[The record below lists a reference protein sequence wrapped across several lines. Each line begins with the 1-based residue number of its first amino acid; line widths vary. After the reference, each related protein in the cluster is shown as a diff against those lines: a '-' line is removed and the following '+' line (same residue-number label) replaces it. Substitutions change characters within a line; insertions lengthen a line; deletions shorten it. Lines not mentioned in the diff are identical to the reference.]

1 MVDTG
6 GGGPTPLGAGTSF
19 SPRNRSVVFH
29 ELGAKL
35 REFGSVAEFGR
46 YDRLEVHPSL
56 LTLAAGIVLL
66 GAELAALPLLRKA
79 ADSLDYVVR
88 TYRSQPQEREAAR
101 TADDLSQA
109 RFSRLLRVKRETPR
123 EAPIKPPSP
132 FRLAN
137 GTRPLPT
144 LPGST
149 VQQPDGAFLFK
160 PAPAS
165 VDVGGVVPLSA

>member
-109 RFSRLLRVKRETPR
+109 RFSRLLRVKRETLR
-123 EAPIKPPSP
+123 EAPIKPPPP
-132 FRLAN
+132 FRLN
-137 GTRPLPT
+137 TPCVTT

-149 VQQPDGAFLFK
+149 VQQPEGTFMFK

-165 VDVGGVVPLSA
+165 VDVTGVVPLSA